1 MSNPIKL
8 PAGFVLCFYAL
19 TILLSGCR
27 KDAST
32 ATKNTGATTS
42 VASQKLG
49 TGVAAA
55 ALPNL
60 TGYTLYT
67 IKKGQHDASPRP
79 FKTISLTEQKFSV
92 VFDSSCVYTSTTPA
106 NQADIN
112 KLYGFS
118 DNNGLHQSYSARWGW
133 RWYNNKLSLQAYVY
147 NKGSWTYSDIGTIAI
162 GTVNTCSIKVQK
174 GSYLFTLNNT
184 IKVTVPRA
192 ATTTKGAGYQLYPYF
207 GGDEVAKKDVK
218 IWIKPL

>member
-19 TILLSGCR
+19 TIFSAGCR
-27 KDAST
+27 KDAAVAKTST
-32 ATKNTGATTS
+32 E
-42 VASQKLG
+42 ASANLRTEAAEIK
-49 TGVAAA
+49 VAAA
-55 ALPNL
+55 ALPNV

-79 FKTISLTEQKFSV
+79 FKTVSITEQKFSV
-92 VFDSSCVYTSTTPA
+92 VFDSSCIYTSTTPS

-147 NKGSWTYSDIGTIAI
+147 NKGSWTYADVGTIAI
-162 GTVNTCSIKVQK
+162 GTIHTCSIKVQK

-184 IKVTVPRA
+184 IKVTMPRA
-192 ATTTKGAGYQLYPYF
+192 ATTTKGTGYQLYPYF

-218 IWIKPL
+218 IWIKPA